1 MLGGCRRGLVLHPLL
16 VLSMMS
22 NGVAL
27 PYLIL
32 NLNMQFLTCY
42 IKEEFIT
49 KNKIKDEF
57 TNFNAIHSLN
67 QQLYALIPIRLIEKV
82 SFHQTKDLN
91 LNPIIQ

>member
-32 NLNMQFLTCY
+32 NLNMQFLTYY

-49 KNKIKDEF
+49 KNNEF

>member
-1 MLGGCRRGLVLHPLL
+1 
-16 VLSMMS
+16 MS

-32 NLNMQFLTCY
+32 NLNMQFLTYY

>member
-1 MLGGCRRGLVLHPLL
+1 MLHPLL

-32 NLNMQFLTCY
+32 NLNMQFLTYY